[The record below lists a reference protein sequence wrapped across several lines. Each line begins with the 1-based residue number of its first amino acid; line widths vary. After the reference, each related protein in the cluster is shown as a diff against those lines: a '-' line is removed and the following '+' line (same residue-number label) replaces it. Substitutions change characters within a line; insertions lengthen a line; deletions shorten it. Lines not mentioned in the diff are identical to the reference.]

1 MLQPRIAVSS
11 TATFGRDCWPDETR
25 LLAGPIFVGPNTCWA
40 DHASW
45 PTKRKWA
52 LLPHWADMGVN
63 PLAATQAHTSSL
75 SLKKKAHSSWSRLV
89 NTSRYQDDTVADR
102 GSANGWGRNGRIIT
116 AERVAMAGCQ
126 KRRDGRWDA
135 PRRPTGSPAF
145 QPGFAFSH
153 QPCA

>member
-63 PLAATQAHTSSL
+63 PLAGTSTVPGPPQKKVQFLVQAGQYL
-75 SLKKKAHSSWSRLV
+75 L
-89 NTSRYQDDTVADR
+89 QDDTTVAVTKKNDTTVADR
-102 GSANGWGRNGRIIT
+102 IIPLP
-116 AERVAMAGCQ
+116 E
-126 KRRDGRWDA
+126 
-135 PRRPTGSPAF
+135 SF
-145 QPGFAFSH
+145 
-153 QPCA
+153 

>member
-25 LLAGPIFVGPNTCWA
+25 LLAGPIFVGPNPCWA

-63 PLAATQAHTSSL
+63 PLAGTSTVPGPPQKKSAVPGPGWSIL
-75 SLKKKAHSSWSRLV
+75 TSRRYNSSSHKKK
-89 NTSRYQDDTVADR
+89 NDTTVADR
-102 GSANGWGRNGRIIT
+102 IIPLP
-116 AERVAMAGCQ
+116 E
-126 KRRDGRWDA
+126 
-135 PRRPTGSPAF
+135 SF
-145 QPGFAFSH
+145 
-153 QPCA
+153 